1 MYSFDRFVKEF
12 FRLFDGFTS
21 KKYVTDENR
30 FIRDRK
36 MNQKEYTAFI
46 LSQRSCTGYIETI
59 RFFTIMMKKDFK
71 TISSQ
76 AIGKQRMYIDPKT
89 FNDMNER
96 FIDELYTQFPG
107 FSKFKD
113 YIICACDGSIVDL
126 PNVTLTREEFPLGD
140 ENLLKENRIRAR
152 VSCFLDVHSK
162 HILTAKIVETTT
174 NEVDLAIEHLENL
187 KKRLN
192 IKKLI
197 TIYDRGYPSIELMVK
212 TMDLDSKFL
221 IRLPKNVFKRQIRKM
236 GTNDEIIKINMVNS
250 RLRAFDDENLKEKAE
265 KMGRLE
271 IRIAVVDIGKDEPEI
286 LATNLTYEEFTT
298 EDLKELYSKRWTV
311 ETGFDRLKNLVEI
324 EDFSGIRRRII
335 EQDFY
340 AHIFV
345 YNLAIT
351 IKNHAEN
358 KITRTPRDNSEKMV
372 YNSNFAKIT
381 GNIYLFLF
389 DIIFSTQT
397 KKEQI
402 IDFIIKEASKELTQY
417 RIGQYENKER
427 NSPDIYNK
435 HPGNKKKT
443 H

>member
-1 MYSFDRFVKEF
+1 MHSFDRFVKEF
-12 FRLFDGFTS
+12 FGQFDRFTS
-21 KKYVTDENR
+21 KKYVTEENR
-30 FIRDRK
+30 FIRNRK

-59 RFFTIMMKKDFK
+59 RFFTLMMNEGFK
-71 TISSQ
+71 TITSQ
-76 AIGKQRMYIDPKT
+76 AIGKQRMHIDPKA
-89 FNDMNER
+89 FIDMYEC
-96 FIDELYTQFPG
+96 FIDELYSRFSG
-107 FSKFKD
+107 FSEFKE
-113 YIICACDGSIVDL
+113 YIVCACDGSIVDL

-162 HILTAKIVETTT
+162 HILTAKIVETTI
-174 NEVDLAIEHLENL
+174 NEVNLAIEHLENL
-187 KKRLN
+187 KKRMD
-192 IKKLI
+192 IKKII
-197 TIYDRGYPSIELMVK
+197 TIYDRGYPSIKLMVK
-212 TMDLDSKFL
+212 TMDLGSKFL
-221 IRLPKNVFKRQIRKM
+221 IRLPKNVFNRQIRKM
-236 GTNDEIIKINMVNS
+236 RTNDEIIKINMINS

-265 KMGRLE
+265 KMGQLE
-271 IRIAVVDIGKDEPEI
+271 IRIAVIDIGNDEPEI
-286 LATNLTYEEFTT
+286 LATNLTHEEFTT
-298 EDLKELYSKRWTV
+298 EDLKELYGKRWTV

-324 EDFSGIRRRII
+324 EDFSGIRRQII

-351 IKNHAEN
+351 IKNHAEK
-358 KITRTPRDNSEKMV
+358 KITRIPRNKDEKIV
-372 YNSNFAKIT
+372 YQSNFAKIT

-389 DIIFSTQT
+389 DIIFSTKT

-402 IDFIIKEASKELTQY
+402 IDFIVKEASKELTQY

-435 HPGNKKKT
+435 HPGNMKKT